1 MLKDEDKW
9 PGDKYTC
16 EETIIDISIERSRQ
30 RGLKKRFKGLE
41 IDWHILDNHMEGLGA
56 LFSKKRKITFGTEF
70 VFKEATGDSSSARGK
85 KKGQSATEA
94 QKLQRAADAGLWTRV
109 YKHHRCRGKYC
120 KQGPHFWPDKQGNHH
135 KLLPRHLE
143 EIFHHI
149 KGNIK
154 EGEKEEEVEINI
166 EIPPTI
172 LKDVLD
178 DSRKRKAEDA
188 GDCRSCKA
196 HVLAYGKYC
205 DAAETTLGK
214 DPGDIEGDRM
224 ERLEEYCA

>member
-1 MLKDEDKW
+1 V
-9 PGDKYTC
+9 GVG
-16 EETIIDISIERSRQ
+16 EER
-30 RGLKKRFKGLE
+30 KR
-41 IDWHILDNHMEGLGA
+41 
-56 LFSKKRKITFGTEF
+56 RITFGIEF
-70 VFKEATGDSSSARGK
+70 VFKEVTGDSSSAKGK

-120 KQGPHFWPDKQGNHH
+120 KQGPHCWPDERGNHH

-149 KGNIK
+149 KGNMK

-188 GDCRSCKA
+188 DDFRSCKA
-196 HVLAYGKYC
+196 HVLANGKYC
-205 DAAETTLGK
+205 DAAEATLGK
-214 DPGDIEGDRM
+214 DQGDIEGDRM
-224 ERLEEYCA
+224 ERLEEYC